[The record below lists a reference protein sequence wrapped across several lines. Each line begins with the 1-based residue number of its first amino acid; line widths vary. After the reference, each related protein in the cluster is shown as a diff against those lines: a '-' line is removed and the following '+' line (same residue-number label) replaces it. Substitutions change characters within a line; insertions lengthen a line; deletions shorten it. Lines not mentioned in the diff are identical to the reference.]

1 MAIIEFKSS
10 NFFKAFLLYSFIA
23 ALASSLAVHIRLE
36 IDNNKYGIKDWLKK
50 TLNLTKSEDI
60 DDLGSKYRFIVA
72 FLITFIITIIIYHI
86 MYFLFGWGSG
96 LLANICIS
104 NNKKYCLLKRDI
116 NYL

>member
-1 MAIIEFKSS
+1 MAVIDFRST
-10 NFFKAFLLYSFIA
+10 NFFKAFLLYSFIG
-23 ALASSLAVHIRLE
+23 ALAASLAVHIRLE
-36 IDNNKYGIKDWLKK
+36 IDNNKYGIKDWFKK
-50 TLNLTKSEDI
+50 TLKLTKSEDI

-96 LLANICIS
+96 LLANVCET